1 MACFDLSHPQPF
13 TILEVMLQLSR
24 GAKSENLF
32 WKMST
37 DQQIWQFANKPQAWL
52 M

>member
-1 MACFDLSHPQPF
+1 MAGFALSHPQPF
-13 TILEVMLQLSR
+13 IILEVMLQLGK
-24 GAKSENLF
+24 GAKSENLI